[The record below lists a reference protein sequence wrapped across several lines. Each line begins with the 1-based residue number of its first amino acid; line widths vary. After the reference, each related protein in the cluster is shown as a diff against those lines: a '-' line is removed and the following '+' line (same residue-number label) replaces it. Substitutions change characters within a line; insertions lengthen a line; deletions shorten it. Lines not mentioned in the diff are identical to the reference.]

1 MKKAGIAFGLAV
13 VLSSLALTGVAHEK
27 GDWIVRAGAATV
39 NPDESSGNIS
49 TAATGSLPNTGASV
63 GSDTQLGITVAYMVS
78 DNIGLELLAATP
90 FKHDVD
96 AKGLGAY
103 GFDTTDLGSV
113 QHLPPTLVVQYYL
126 FDKTAQLRPYAGIG
140 LNYTT
145 FFSESL
151 SGFAKNELGAGGL
164 SLDDSFGL
172 ALQVGVDW
180 QLSERYVLNASI
192 WNLDI
197 DTEAEFNSAL
207 GRVKVD
213 VDIDPWVYML
223 GVGYKF

>member
-1 MKKAGIAFGLAV
+1 MKLNNVTFGLAI
-13 VLSSLALTGVAHEK
+13 VLSSLALTSVAHEK
-27 GDWIVRAGAATV
+27 GDWIIRAGAAMV

-49 TAATGSLPNTGASV
+49 TTATGSLANTGANV
-63 GSDTQLGITVAYMVS
+63 GNDTQLGITVAYMLS
-78 DNIGLELLAATP
+78 DNIGFELLAATP
-90 FKHDVD
+90 FEHDVG

-113 QHLPPTLVVQYYL
+113 KHLPPTLMAQYYF
-126 FDKTAQLRPYAGIG
+126 FDKTSRLRPYAGIG

-145 FFSESL
+145 FFDESL
-151 SGFAKNELGAGGL
+151 NGFAKNELGASDL

-180 QLSERYVLNASI
+180 ELSDRYVLNAAI

-197 DTEAEFNSAL
+197 DTEAEFDSAL